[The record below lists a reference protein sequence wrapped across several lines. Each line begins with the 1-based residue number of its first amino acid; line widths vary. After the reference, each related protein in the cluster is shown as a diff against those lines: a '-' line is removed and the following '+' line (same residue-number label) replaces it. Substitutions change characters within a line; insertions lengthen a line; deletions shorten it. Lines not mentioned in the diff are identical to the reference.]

1 MRDESNLVVQLCGNF
16 ALVDMSGQ
24 RVGDDRILEDLDVVP
39 GIRLGSG
46 SRVS

>member
-16 ALVDMSGQ
+16 ALVDMSCEG
-24 RVGDDRILEDLDVVP
+24 VGDNRILENLDVVP
-39 GIRLGSG
+39 GVRLGSG